1 MFIEI
6 TVVNP
11 PRTVY
16 PTQGATYM
24 TPLTRHKLTLNSAF
38 IEQVRGTGSNTENIN
53 SIITCRFRYNEE
65 KFCVEETKEFIDQM
79 LGTVKKPAEKPK
91 EPPHAQ

>member
-11 PRTVY
+11 PRKVY
-16 PTQGATYM
+16 PTQGANYM
-24 TPLTRHKLTLNSAF
+24 TPITRYKMTLNSAF

-53 SIITCRFRYNEE
+53 SIITCRCRYSGE
-65 KFCVEETKEFIDQM
+65 KYFVEETKEFIDQL

-91 EPPHAQ
+91 EPTHAR